1 MMTEAAMTTVP
12 TTAPLQMQNKIA
24 LAPTTVTLQT
34 AACCKCND
42 FQAMHTHNCTQCVY
56 ANACTAV
63 TTVHNVKLLSEDR
76 ENFED

>member
-24 LAPTTVTLQT
+24 LAPTTVTLRT
-34 AACCKCND
+34 AACCRRND
-42 FQAMHTHNCTQCVY
+42 FQAMRTHDCTQCVY
-56 ANACTAV
+56 ANAWVA
-63 TTVHNVKLLSEDR
+63 HNVKLLSEDR